1 LQDGRGCARALQG
14 GKLPGAIIRHE
25 NFIPDL
31 VALVRGPLAHAITDV
46 DAAVEFLQTAPPLN
60 ASDRIDRYATEIVL
74 GKRLTRRLVE
84 REWFLREEFGY

>member
-1 LQDGRGCARALQG
+1 
-14 GKLPGAIIRHE
+14 
-25 NFIPDL
+25 
-31 VALVRGPLAHAITDV
+31 VRGPLAHAITDV